1 MYSFYLKHIVYFLV
15 VLYGGVAHVTPPPT
29 ASVTVLAAV
38 RVAAAD
44 IEDAEK
50 LRASPGARVWH

>member
-1 MYSFYLKHIVYFLV
+1 M
-15 VLYGGVAHVTPPPT
+15 TPPPT

-44 IEDAEK
+44 IEDAEE
-50 LRASPGARVWH
+50 LRASRGARAWH